1 MPMMGR
7 GSDTRMYSPRS
18 ESATMYS
25 SVNEDETR
33 YGPTS
38 SYDKE
43 KRMDEKKAKEESRKK
58 KLKDIKHIK
67 IKPSQGLSSGPE
79 LETEGGLDDGNK
91 RDDEREIGLQG
102 GPAGSRG
109 HLLDLA
115 TGAKT
120 GTGSAMGSIMT
131 GKPMKDAWSEL
142 LKGTEL
148 EDFMQQY
155 PDIKFQT
162 QEVWDS
168 PLTDVPLDYGLST
181 HGSQSHL
188 NTIGDNARS
197 RTMNPQRMDI
207 LQRFLDRSKAKPKI
221 IQQVHGH
228 VENPY
233 FVPPGMKSPPLETE
247 DSNPRF
253 ENEEFYDALDFE
265 YPKTQE
271 MIDEHYRRYDI
282 QTGEPMEDAWST
294 LLKRETPKTIEAR
307 RRREKRQE
315 FRPST
320 GQFKRPPGGMD
331 PRGATMRRFKA
342 RMRGIKG
349 GRKTGLMKPHLSV
362 EMSHRGIAT
371 KQPMS
376 KDPQKYRQYM
386 GQSEAR
392 KILGNVRTTFSPHA
406 RHSARSFYAGPTGA
420 GRLGGLMPGQQG
432 MMLRPSLRRMSR
444 PRLPRVPRVPRP
456 PMPPMPQI
464 APPMSSVPSMPAQPS
479 SIMMSDEREESE
491 MMKGNRHASRT
502 EYLKL
507 LRELMKLQRERL
519 NKAIN
524 SGSLSATEEGAVPAH
539 PAGVHQHEDEDEKN
553 DGPTQNLETNSS
565 RLGLDPAGYLV
576 SRRGHM
582 G

>member
-1 MPMMGR
+1 
-7 GSDTRMYSPRS
+7 
-18 ESATMYS
+18 
-25 SVNEDETR
+25 
-33 YGPTS
+33 
-38 SYDKE
+38 
-43 KRMDEKKAKEESRKK
+43 
-58 KLKDIKHIK
+58 
-67 IKPSQGLSSGPE
+67 
-79 LETEGGLDDGNK
+79 
-91 RDDEREIGLQG
+91 
-102 GPAGSRG
+102 
-109 HLLDLA
+109 
-115 TGAKT
+115 
-120 GTGSAMGSIMT
+120 
-131 GKPMKDAWSEL
+131 
-142 LKGTEL
+142 
-148 EDFMQQY
+148 
-155 PDIKFQT
+155 
-162 QEVWDS
+162 
-168 PLTDVPLDYGLST
+168 
-181 HGSQSHL
+181 
-188 NTIGDNARS
+188 
-197 RTMNPQRMDI
+197 
-207 LQRFLDRSKAKPKI
+207 
-221 IQQVHGH
+221 
-228 VENPY
+228 
-233 FVPPGMKSPPLETE
+233 
-247 DSNPRF
+247 
-253 ENEEFYDALDFE
+253 
-265 YPKTQE
+265 
-271 MIDEHYRRYDI
+271 
-282 QTGEPMEDAWST
+282 
-294 LLKRETPKTIEAR
+294 
-307 RRREKRQE
+307 
-315 FRPST
+315 
-320 GQFKRPPGGMD
+320 
-331 PRGATMRRFKA
+331 
-342 RMRGIKG
+342 
-349 GRKTGLMKPHLSV
+349 MKPHLSV

-479 SIMMSDEREESE
+479 SIMMSDEREESD
-491 MMKGNRHASRT
+491 MIKGNRHASRT